1 VTGDLREAGRQLDAI
16 TAVLGPALATWATRD
31 EAQAQPGVRQA
42 ANTAMAAIDDMLASL
57 HRVRGQ
63 LVTEMRRF
71 DDASL
76 ARADE
81 LLARYREAGR

>member
-1 VTGDLREAGRQLDAI
+1 MSGGLRDVARQMDAI
-16 TAVLGPALATWATRD
+16 TGVLGPALAAWATRD

-42 ANTAMAAIDDMLASL
+42 ANTAMAAIDDMLAAL

-63 LVTEMRRF
+63 LVTEVRRF

-81 LLARYREAGR
+81 LLARCREAGR